1 MRSPVRV
8 GRASLDAMTIAAIAT
23 PPGRG
28 AIAIVRISGPQAGA
42 IAMRLTRMPAP
53 LRPRHA
59 YAVNL
64 HDARGALL
72 DRGVA
77 LFFAA
82 PKSYTGE
89 DVLELHVHGSPVVA
103 RCVLEA
109 AVDAG
114 AAPAAPGEFTRRA
127 YCNGK
132 MKLSAAAA
140 VADLIAAET
149 RAAARAAAANLAGG
163 LAAEIERLRRII
175 RGVLEELAGA
185 IDFPDEVPE
194 PERRALDATVA
205 SVEADLHAL
214 RRTGEIGRVV
224 REGVSVAIVGPPNA
238 GKSSL
243 LNALLR
249 EERAIVSEM
258 PGTTRDTIEEAI
270 VVDGV
275 PVRLIDTAG
284 IRAHADLLEST
295 GIERTID
302 ALARARIA
310 LVTLDGSRPLGP
322 AERDVL
328 ERTRERE
335 RVVFCNKADL
345 GTVGARALAECEPI
359 VGSVFDPL
367 TQAALRAAIA
377 RVGWNDETIDL
388 ARPHLA
394 TAAEMMAATQALAA
408 LADARATLAAGEPVD
423 LCAGDLQQAVA
434 ALGHVNGEDVAE
446 EVVDGIFARF
456 CIGK

>member
-1 MRSPVRV
+1 
-8 GRASLDAMTIAAIAT
+8 MTIAAIAT

-28 AIAIVRISGPQAGA
+28 AIAIVRVSGPQAGA
-42 IAMRLTRMPAP
+42 IAMRITRIPAP
-53 LRPRHA
+53 LRPRRA
-59 YAVNL
+59 YTVDIY
-64 HDARGALL
+64 DAGGALL

-114 AAPAAPGEFTRRA
+114 ASPAAPGEFSRRA

-132 MKLSAAAA
+132 MALSAAAA
-140 VADLIAAET
+140 IADLIGAET

-163 LAAEIERLRRII
+163 LVAEIERLRNIV

-194 PERRALDATVA
+194 PERRALDATMA

-214 RRTGEIGRVV
+214 RQAGEIGRVV

-243 LNALLR
+243 LNALLH

-258 PGTTRDTIEEAI
+258 PGTTRDTIEEA
-270 VVDGV
+270 VVVNGV

-284 IRAHADLLEST
+284 IRAHADTLET
-295 GIERTID
+295 AGIERTID
-302 ALARARIA
+302 ALSRARIA

-328 ERTRERE
+328 ARTQGRE
-335 RVVFCNKADL
+335 RVVFCNKSDL

-359 VGSVFDPL
+359 VGSAFDPS
-367 TQAALRAAIA
+367 TQASIRNAIA
-377 RVGWNDETIDL
+377 RVGWNGETIDFS
-388 ARPHLA
+388 RPHLA
-394 TAAEMMAATQALAA
+394 TAAEMMAATEALAA
-408 LADARATLAAGEPVD
+408 LACARATLASGEPVD

-434 ALGHVNGEDVAE
+434 ALGHVRGEAVAE
-446 EVVDGIFARF
+446 EVIDGVFARF